1 MRDLDDVTAQIV
13 DASLKIHQRIGP
25 GLLESVYERI
35 LAAELNRRGLKVE
48 RQKAI
53 AFDFDGL
60 HFTRGLRLDLLVEA
74 NVAVEVK
81 SVQKLELIHRTQLL
95 TYLRLT
101 GFPIGLLINFGGLA
115 LRKGLVR
122 LVNRL
127 PPSMS
132 TRLDVNRVIEPLDTE
147 T

>member
-1 MRDLDDVTAQIV
+1 MRDLDDVTAEIV
-13 DASLKIHQRIGP
+13 DAALKIHQRIGP

-60 HFTRGLRLDLLVEA
+60 HFARGLRLDLLVEA
-74 NVAVEVK
+74 RVAVEVK
-81 SVQKLELIHRTQLL
+81 SVQKLDLIHRTQLL

-101 GFPIGLLINFGGLA
+101 GFPIGLLINFGGPT

-127 PPSMS
+127 PPSRS
-132 TRLDVNRVIEPLDTE
+132 SRLGVNQIVEPFDSE
-147 T
+147 D